1 MQLASPRCA
10 ATAATTRA
18 LSAELSLPSPFFL
31 LVLLRARTCPVG
43 VSRSRADTCARF
55 YILRARE
62 RAPSPSQLFELAVC
76 AMFRSAQDAIFDV
89 NAPTLCLF
97 VCLFFFPYILEC

>member
-1 MQLASPRCA
+1 MRNRQGTIRNADKSHATMQASPHA
-10 ATAATTRA
+10 ASRDHTCP
-18 LSAELSLPSPFFL
+18 LSAELSLPSAFFL

-62 RAPSPSQLFELAVC
+62 RAPSPAANLLYVC
-76 AMFRSAQDAIFDV
+76 RAIPQDAIFDV
-89 NAPTLCLF
+89 NAPTLH
-97 VCLFFFPYILEC
+97 P